1 MDECDK
7 RNRAATARF
16 GEKGK
21 WDLKDGQARKITKQA
36 YRQVDKRA
44 KSRVLEQKSVCQS
57 SGEGNAFIGRI
68 REGEKKK
75 KLGGGL

>member
-21 WDLKDGQARKITKQA
+21 WDLKDGQARKKQKEKTTSVQTGGHEGKKQSREKGIKTKN
-36 YRQVDKRA
+36 K
-44 KSRVLEQKSVCQS
+44 VL
-57 SGEGNAFIGRI
+57 
-68 REGEKKK
+68 
-75 KLGGGL
+75 